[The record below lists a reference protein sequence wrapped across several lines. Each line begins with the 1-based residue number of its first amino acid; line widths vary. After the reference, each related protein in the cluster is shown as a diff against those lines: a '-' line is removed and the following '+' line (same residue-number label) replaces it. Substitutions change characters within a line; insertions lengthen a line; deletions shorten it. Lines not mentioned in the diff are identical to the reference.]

1 MHKNMLYKY
10 TFFHKVFYYR
20 IVSTPLLS
28 DGFCSNLTRCY
39 AQNKSMRDTLMLQ
52 RQSLQSYLYHSRSK
66 EEPNAIHYKNE
77 FYFEFKNESKIFL
90 LIYTSGIINKMF
102 EQLIADK

>member
-39 AQNKSMRDTLMLQ
+39 VQNKSMRDTLLQ

-66 EEPNAIHYKNE
+66 EKPNAIHYKNN
-77 FYFEFKNESKIFL
+77 FILNLKRNQKYFF
-90 LIYTSGIINKMF
+90 
-102 EQLIADK
+102 